1 MNGVINFLKPPG
13 MSSNGAVVF
22 LRGLLGVKK
31 TGHAGTLD
39 PGACGVL
46 PICVGKATRISSYMM
61 GGSKE
66 YIAEVTFGKS
76 TDTGDSYGSVTN
88 VSDAPLF
95 DEEDV
100 KTALEAFS
108 GLMTQ
113 QTPAYSAVK
122 HEGRKLYE
130 LARRGIEVD
139 PKHREIV
146 IHEAEY
152 LRQTRADAHLL
163 RIVCGKG
170 TYIRQLC
177 EDIGQSLGLPAYMS
191 FLVRT
196 KCAGLNIME
205 AITADELKEMRE
217 HIQDVLLPIDG
228 FLSILPSIHADNQYY
243 PALINGNNVN
253 DPGEDI
259 DKACIYM
266 QGRLLGIGQR
276 ISGQLKIST
285 LLVER

>member
-22 LRGLLGVKK
+22 LRGLTGVKK

-66 YIAEVTFGKS
+66 YIAEVAFGKC
-76 TDTGDSYGSVTN
+76 TDTGDSYGKVISQ
-88 VSDAPLF
+88 SDAFLP
-95 DEEDV
+95 DEETV
-100 KTALEAFS
+100 KAALKHFVGS
-108 GLMTQ
+108 ITQ

-122 HEGRKLYE
+122 HEGAKLYQ
-130 LARRGIEVD
+130 LARRGIAVA
-139 PKHREIV
+139 PKMREIE

-152 LRQTRADAHLL
+152 LKQTRDDAHLL

-170 TYIRQLC
+170 TYVRQLC
-177 EDIGQSLGLPAYMS
+177 EDIGHSLGLPAYMS

-196 KCAGLNIME
+196 RCAGLDIS
-205 AITADELKEMRE
+205 AAYTADELKNMGEG
-217 HIQDVLLPIDG
+217 IKDVLLPMDN
-228 FLSILPSIHADNQYY
+228 FLKRLPEIHASEESGTL
-243 PALINGNNVN
+243 LINGGEADNA
-253 DPGEDI
+253 GEDT
-259 DKACIYM
+259 DEARVYL
-266 QGRLLGIGQR
+266 QGRFLGIGR
-276 ISGQLKIST
+276 RLDGRLKINV
-285 LLVER
+285 LLVDR